1 MRLEEERRRKEENYL
16 REKEKWRQ
24 KRVESSRR
32 ASKFLELKRKRSNEK
47 LKEQETKKILQT
59 DDLWEELGQYSR
71 NYLQFISS
79 FHLFRSNNS

>member
-1 MRLEEERRRKEENYL
+1 MRIAEEKKRKEENYL

-24 KRVESSRR
+24 KRAESSKR
-32 ASKFLELKRKRSNEK
+32 ASRFLELKRKRSNEK

-71 NYLQFISS
+71 NSLLANFN
-79 FHLFRSNNS
+79 LKLV